1 MHVPYSMTA
10 PCFAG
15 EATALETYLLS
26 HQKTNASSLSV
37 PASVTPAACGKTG

>member
-15 EATALETYLLS
+15 EATALEAHLLS
-26 HQKTNASSLSV
+26 HQKMNASNPLV
-37 PASVTPAACGKTG
+37 QASVTAAACGKTG